1 MQDHK
6 KIKVLILEDSP
17 TQAVELEYI
26 LEKGGYSSVTVVNGK
41 KALDYLNDSSNIIPD
56 IIISDIVMPE
66 MNGFDFCRAVKN
78 SNVLKNIPI
87 ILLTSLANPSDV
99 ILGLECGA
107 DNFITKPYK
116 EKYLLSRIKYLLDN
130 YELRKNKSF
139 EHGVDILFEGKKF
152 NITSERT
159 QILDLLV
166 SSFEN
171 TVQKNNELNIAVK
184 ELKEI
189 QKKLLIANKN
199 AEVAKKKLNE
209 LATYDALTGIFNRR
223 AFEEIAEKMLA
234 LGNRKKKNIAVLH
247 LDIDNF
253 KSINDSMGHST
264 GDEILK
270 ITVSK
275 LTESLRKED
284 IVGRIGGDEFAVV
297 LMDVEK
303 KEDVHAVINK
313 IIDASKKVVR
323 INNIEV
329 YATLSLGA
337 TVSNTE
343 VQKSYKELLKEAD
356 IAMYDAKKKGKNQY
370 RIYNSEINFHYTKQL
385 EMEVELNT
393 ALRENEFS
401 MVYQPIIDLSNGKIV
416 GVESLIRWN
425 NKKLGNVSPA
435 AFIPFAEDSRQ
446 IHDIGIWVMDEV
458 LRQYAEWLNKGL
470 IDCFV
475 TFNVSPVQ
483 FERQDFV
490 DKMLQAIKKY
500 KLDSTGIVV
509 EITETAYSQF
519 LKADLLLNMKEH
531 NVLMAIDD
539 FGSGYSSIKR
549 LLELPLDF
557 MKIDGANIQKLSE
570 DPKYKSITKNILAI
584 AKSIKV
590 NAIAECVETKD
601 QAEFLIEN
609 GCEYAQGYYYF
620 KPLKPED
627 VTKVLTFKK

>member
-1 MQDHK
+1 MLKQK
-6 KIKVLILEDSP
+6 NVLVVEDSF
-17 TQAVELEYI
+17 TQAVQLEYI
-26 LEKGGYSSVTVVNGK
+26 LEKGGYNPTIKDNGI
-41 KALDYLNDSSNIIPD
+41 KALEYLNKPECIIPD
-56 IIISDIVMPE
+56 LIISDIVMPE
-66 MNGFDFCRAVKN
+66 MNGFDFCREIKN
-78 SNVLKNIPI
+78 NDEFKNIPI
-87 ILLTSLANPSDV
+87 ILLTSLTNPTDV

-116 EKYLLSRIKYLLDN
+116 EKYLLSRIKYLLEN
-130 YELRKNKSF
+130 YELRKNMSF

-189 QKKLLIANKN
+189 QKKLLLANKS
-199 AEVAKKKLNE
+199 AEVVKKKLNE

-253 KSINDSMGHST
+253 KSINDSLGHSA

-275 LTESLRKED
+275 LTDNLRKED
-284 IVGRIGGDEFAVV
+284 IVGRIGGDEFAIV
-297 LMDVEK
+297 LMDVEN
-303 KEDVHAVINK
+303 KEDVYAVINK
-313 IIDASKKVVR
+313 IIDASKKVVL
-323 INNIEV
+323 INDIEV

-337 TVSNTE
+337 TISNVE
-343 VQKSYKELLKEAD
+343 LQKTYKELLKEAD

-370 RIYNSEINFHYTKQL
+370 RLYNSEIKFYYTKQL

-401 MVYQPIIDLSNGKIV
+401 MVYQPIIDLSNEKII

-425 NKKLGNVSPA
+425 NKKLGNIAPDV
-435 AFIPFAEDSRQ
+435 FVPFAEETRQ
-446 IHDIGIWVMDEV
+446 IHDIGLWVMDEV
-458 LRQYAEWLNKGL
+458 LRQYAEWLSKGL
-470 IDCFV
+470 INCFI
-475 TFNVSPVQ
+475 TFNVSPIQ

-490 DKMLQAIKKY
+490 GKMLATINKY

-519 LKADLLLNMKEH
+519 LKADLLLNMKDH
-531 NVLMAIDD
+531 NMLMAIDD

-549 LLELPLDF
+549 LLELPVDF
-557 MKIDGANIQKLSE
+557 MKIDGENIQKLSE

-609 GCEYAQGYYYF
+609 GCEYAQGYYYY

-627 VTKVLTFKK
+627 VVKVLTFKE

>member
-1 MQDHK
+1 MLKQNN
-6 KIKVLILEDSP
+6 VLILEDSY
-17 TQAVELEYI
+17 TQAVQLEYI
-26 LEKGGYSSVTVVNGK
+26 LEKGGYNPIATENGI
-41 KALDYLNDSSNIIPD
+41 KALEYLNKPESITPD
-56 IIISDIVMPE
+56 IIISDIVMPG
-66 MNGFDFCRAVKN
+66 MNGFDFCREIKSSEN
-78 SNVLKNIPI
+78 FKDIPI

-116 EKYLLSRIKYLLDN
+116 REYLLSRIKYLLDN
-130 YELRKNKSF
+130 YELRKGKSF

-152 NITSERT
+152 NITSKRA

-171 TVQKNNELNIAVK
+171 TVQKNNELDLAVK

-189 QKKLLIANKN
+189 QKKLLLANKN
-199 AEVAKKKLNE
+199 AEEAKKKLNE

-223 AFEEIAEKMLA
+223 VFEEITEKILA
-234 LGNRKKKNIAVLH
+234 RSNRKKKNIAILL

-253 KSINDSMGHST
+253 KSINDSMGHSA
-264 GDEILK
+264 GDKILK

-275 LTESLRKED
+275 LIDNLRKED
-284 IVGRIGGDEFAVV
+284 IVGRIGGDEFAIV

-303 KEDVHAVINK
+303 EDDVHTVINK
-313 IIDASKKVVR
+313 IIDDSKKVVL
-323 INNIEV
+323 INNTEV

-337 TVSNTE
+337 TISNIE
-343 VQKSYKELLKEAD
+343 LQKTYKELLKEAD

-370 RIYNSEINFHYTKQL
+370 RLYNSKIRFNYSKQL

-401 MVYQPIIDLSNGKIV
+401 MVYQPIIDLSNNKIV

-435 AFIPFAEDSRQ
+435 VFIPFAEETRQ
-446 IHDIGIWVMDEV
+446 IHGIGLWVMDEV
-458 LRQYAEWLNKGL
+458 LRQYSEWLSKGL
-470 IDCFV
+470 INHFI

-490 DKMLQAIKKY
+490 EKMLENINKY
-500 KLDSTGIVV
+500 KLDSKGIVV

-519 LKADLLLNMKEH
+519 LKADRLLKMKEH
-531 NVLMAIDD
+531 NILMAIDD
-539 FGSGYSSIKR
+539 FGSGYSSFQR

-557 MKIDGANIQKLSE
+557 MKIDGVNIQKLYE
-570 DPKYKSITKNILAI
+570 DPKYRSITKNILGI
-584 AKSIKV
+584 AKSINV
-590 NAIAECVETKD
+590 NAIAECVETKE

-609 GCEYAQGYYYF
+609 GCEYAQGYYYH
-620 KPLKPED
+620 KPLKVED
-627 VTKVLTFKK
+627 VVKVLRFEEKV

>member
-1 MQDHK
+1 MSKQNN
-6 KIKVLILEDSP
+6 VLVLEDSF
-17 TQAVELEYI
+17 TQAVQLEYI
-26 LEKGGYSSVTVVNGK
+26 LEKGGYNPTVTENGI
-41 KALDYLNDSSNIIPD
+41 KALEYLNKPECIMPD

-66 MNGFDFCRAVKN
+66 MNGFDFCREIKN
-78 SNVLKNIPI
+78 TDAFKDIPI

-189 QKKLLIANKN
+189 QKKLLLANKN

-323 INNIEV
+323 INDIEV

-490 DKMLQAIKKY
+490 DKMLQTIKKY

-531 NVLMAIDD
+531 NMLMAIDD

-590 NAIAECVETKD
+590 NAIAECVETKA

-609 GCEYAQGYYYF
+609 GCEYAQGYYYY

-627 VTKVLTFKK
+627 IIKVLTFKK